1 MFQKSSEEI
10 GIWFQKE
17 YSNRKRIFLN
27 MKDLKRK
34 IHYWCSDTMQNKITG
49 KGVVCAVL
57 DTGITQHPDL
67 AGRIVGWKDCVQG
80 KKTIYD
86 DNGHGTHVAGI
97 LAGNGKSGR
106 GLYSG
111 MAPEAQIFA
120 VKVLNQRGG
129 GKIRDVINGIR
140 YVLLKQKEMKIRIVN
155 ISIGT
160 LPHKKDPEDELF
172 LFWVDRLWDAGL
184 VVVTAA
190 GNKGPKEGSITIPG
204 NSRKV
209 ITVGADEEMGKKYSG
224 CGPTGD
230 CIKKPDLTVPGNRIY
245 SCNYL
250 YPVRSPYAYIPKS
263 GTSMATPA
271 VSGAAA
277 LVLQKYPDMCNLEL
291 KYRLWNSCEKGR
303 YYDQRQG
310 HGNLHV
316 EKLLECQEK
325 ILDTNEN
332 LLYDSTGD
340 K

>member
-1 MFQKSSEEI
+1 MFQKSSKEI

-111 MAPEAQIFA
+111 MAPEALIFA

-160 LPHKKDPEDELF
+160 LPHKKDPEDELL
-172 LFWVDRLWDAGL
+172 LFWVERLWDAGL